1 MAIKK
6 LLDIILTSLNDG
18 KAIDIDLFDVKK
30 ITSMSDYILIASGN
44 SSRQVNALADRLIQ
58 TVKENKFET
67 LGVEGKAE
75 GEWVLVD
82 LGDIIVHI
90 MHPNSREYYQLEKL
104 IFHRKLQSKKLAVL
118 WKPLQIMLEDRLTLL
133 FLKYHIH

>member
-6 LLDIILTSLNDG
+6 LLDVVLTSLDNG
-18 KAIDIDLFDVKK
+18 KATDVDIFDVKK
-30 ITSMSDYILIASGN
+30 ITSVSDYILIASGN
-44 SSRQVNALADRLIQ
+44 SRRQVNALADKLIQ
-58 TVKENKFET
+58 NVKENEFET

-90 MHPNSREYYQLEKL
+90 MHPSSREYYQLEKL
-104 IFHRKLQSKKLAVL
+104 WRNSH
-118 WKPLQIMLEDRLTLL
+118 
-133 FLKYHIH
+133 